1 MTDELRV
8 DPGDWEDA
16 LADLD
21 GPQLIVGGPGTGKTE
36 FLVRRA
42 IRILQ
47 ERPDGGLLMLS
58 FSRRSVADLAGR
70 LRTAYPEA
78 IRAVATATYHS
89 LAMRLM
95 EVHAERRGW
104 NEPPRVLSA
113 PEQTA
118 LVARMLAEERP
129 EAWSPA
135 FRGILKSRTFAEEL
149 TDLLLRC
156 REQLIGPDDL
166 RAMDRPEWRGVPAF
180 IDRYDAT
187 LRASGRIDYGTLLT
201 EAVALLTMPEVRTA
215 VTRQYGH
222 ILVDEYQ
229 DTTRAQV
236 TLLGSLAADHGNI
249 AVAGD
254 PYQSIYSFRGA
265 DLRNVERFIDEFSA
279 PDRRPRRYVLT
290 TSFRVPEPILV
301 AAERVAAHELPGA
314 SGPVVPTDG
323 VASVETYRFEQQTE
337 EAEWVA
343 AEIQRTHLELGL
355 PFSSMAVFVRSKRR
369 FLPELSR
376 ALERRDIP
384 HERPDSRLADQ
395 PAVRFVLDCV
405 IAATDRDPAERD
417 RAIRRILLGPLFR
430 LPLGTLHD
438 LLRDKAARQ
447 RSWPDAIR
455 RAVPGAEALA
465 DLIEDPTWAT
475 ELPAHGA
482 FWKLWTDLPQ
492 IAEVVADPE
501 GAESRAAWS
510 SLAQVLARWNDRDR
524 EATLVRYLELT
535 EDEAFEANPL
545 LSYRRTGADHL
556 VVTTL
561 HQSKGL
567 HFDVVFICD
576 AVEGVFPDLRP
587 RDSLLGARHLTEH
600 LPADTAEYLAFR
612 LQEERRLAYT
622 AMTRAVRRVVWTAT
636 STGYDEGRGIPSR
649 FLALVA
655 GTATVADAASPPP
668 RRSRPVTITEFDGYL
683 RRLVAD
689 PATPPARR
697 LAALDVL
704 ADGIRL
710 GLGDPRSIS
719 GVLPRRGDTGILPA
733 VVTLSPSQ
741 GELYETCPRRY
752 ALERRLGIGRS
763 ESLYA
768 EFGTLVHGVLEAV
781 EAAALARGEPHGT
794 LAEAVT
800 ELDARFDPGRFGGE
814 PFASAWLARGRTA
827 LENLYGRWPST
838 GAVVDVE
845 RRLERSHRGV
855 RWIGK
860 ADRIERRDEGL
871 VVVDYKTTK
880 SPLPR
885 ADAERSLQ
893 LGYYLLAARED
904 AELRD
909 LGEPIGA
916 ELWYP
921 LKMLEGGPAVRLFD
935 AAQLEEITERMTA
948 VTDGILAEDW
958 VPTPG
963 PHCLHCAV
971 ALVCP
976 ARPEGREAFA
986 S

>member
-1 MTDELRV
+1 MTDEIRV
-8 DPGDWEDA
+8 DPADWEGA
-16 LADLD
+16 VADLD

-47 ERPDGGLLMLS
+47 ERPDDGLLMLS

-70 LRTAYPEA
+70 LRTAYPGA
-78 IRAVATATYHS
+78 VRAVATATYHS
-89 LAMRLM
+89 FAMRLM

-104 NEPPRVLSA
+104 VAPPRLLSA
-113 PEQTA
+113 PEQIA

-135 FRGILKSRTFAEEL
+135 YRGILESRTFAEEL

-156 REQLIGPDDL
+156 REQLVGPDDL
-166 RAMDRPEWRGVPAF
+166 RRIARPEWRGVPEF

-187 LRASGRIDYGTLLT
+187 LRTSERIDYGTLLT
-201 EAVALLTMPEVRTA
+201 EAVALLGDPDVRAA
-215 VTRQYGH
+215 VGRQYAH
-222 ILVDEYQ
+222 VLVDEYQ

-236 TLLGSLAADHGNI
+236 ALLRAVAAHHGNV

-265 DLRNVERFIDEFSA
+265 DLRNVGRFVDEFSG
-279 PDRRPRRYVLT
+279 PDRRARRYVLT
-290 TSFRVPEPILV
+290 TSFRVPRTILT

-314 SGPVVPTDG
+314 SGPVVPADG

-343 AEIQRTHLELGL
+343 AEIQRAHLELGL
-355 PFSSMAVFVRSKRR
+355 PYSSMAVFVRSKRR

-376 ALERRDIP
+376 ALERRSIP

-405 IAATDRDPAERD
+405 IAATDTDAAERE
-417 RAIRRILLGPLFR
+417 RAVRRILLGPLFR

-438 LLRDKAARQ
+438 LLREKAGRG
-447 RSWPDAIR
+447 RSWPDVIR
-455 RAVPGAEALA
+455 RFVPEGGPLA
-465 DLIEDPTWAT
+465 DLIEDATWAT
-475 ELPAHGA
+475 DLPAHGA

-492 IAEVVADPE
+492 IARIVADPD
-501 GAESRAAWS
+501 GTESRAAWS
-510 SLAQVLARWNDRDR
+510 SLAQVLVRWNDRDP
-524 EATLVRYLELT
+524 EATLVRYLDLT
-535 EDEAFEANPL
+535 EDDAFEATPL
-545 LSYRRTGADHL
+545 LSYRRTGADRL

-567 HFDVVFICD
+567 HFDVVFVCD

-622 AMTRAVRRVVWTAT
+622 AMTRAARRVVWTAT

-655 GTATVADAASPPP
+655 GTATVAEAAAPAPE
-668 RRSRPVTITEFDGYL
+668 RRRPVTVTEFDGYL

-689 PATPPARR
+689 PSVPPARR

-704 ADGIRL
+704 ADGARL

-719 GVLPRRGDTGILPA
+719 GVRPRRPDTGILPPDI
-733 VVTLSPSQ
+733 TLSPSQ

-763 ESLYA
+763 ESVYA
-768 EFGTLVHGVLEAV
+768 EFGTLVHGVLETV
-781 EAAALARGEPHGT
+781 ERAALERGEPHGT
-794 LAEAVT
+794 LAEAVA
-800 ELDARFDPGRFGGE
+800 ELDARFDPDRFGGE
-814 PFASAWLARGRTA
+814 PFASAWLDRGRRA
-827 LENLYGRWPST
+827 LENLYGRWPSS

-845 RRLERSHRGV
+845 RRLEQPHRGV
-855 RWIGK
+855 RWVGK
-860 ADRIERRDEGL
+860 ADRIERRDDGL
-871 VVVDYKTTK
+871 VIVDYKTTRT
-880 SPLPR
+880 PLPR
-885 ADAERSLQ
+885 ADAARSLQ
-893 LGYYLLAARED
+893 LGYYLLAARRD
-904 AELRD
+904 AALSD
-909 LGEPIGA
+909 LAEPVGA

-921 LKMLEGGPAVRLFD
+921 LKMLERGPAIRYFD
-935 AAQLEEITERMTA
+935 PAALGEITERMTA
-948 VTDGILAEDW
+948 VTDGILREDW
-958 VPTPG
+958 APTPG
-963 PHCLHCAV
+963 PACRHCAV